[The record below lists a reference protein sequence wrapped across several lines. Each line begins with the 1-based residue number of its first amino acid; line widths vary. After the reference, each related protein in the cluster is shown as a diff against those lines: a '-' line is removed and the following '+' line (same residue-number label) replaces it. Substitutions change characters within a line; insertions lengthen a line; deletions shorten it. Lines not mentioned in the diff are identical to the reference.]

1 MYFSIVLY
9 CRNSTELDNQ
19 IMKTVYSKEELIETL
34 KKGETALVK
43 GALASEIRKRYET
56 KKKVRKG
63 GMIGGAAIA
72 VAGVLA
78 APFTGGTSLIGTAAG
93 LGAMGLTIG
102 VVSLTA
108 TELAIILGIIAG
120 AGLAAYGIYKGAK
133 VTFRPDGSV
142 VIEPKQNH
150 D

>member
-1 MYFSIVLY
+1 
-9 CRNSTELDNQ
+9 
-19 IMKTVYSKEELIETL
+19 MKTVYSKEELIETL

-56 KKKVRKG
+56 KKKVRKRG
-63 GMIGGAAIA
+63 VIAGAAIA
-72 VAGVLA
+72 VAGIVA
-78 APFTGGTSLIGTAAG
+78 APFTGGISLIGTAAG

-133 VTFRPDGSV
+133 VTFRPDGTV

>member
-1 MYFSIVLY
+1 
-9 CRNSTELDNQ
+9 
-19 IMKTVYSKEELIETL
+19 MKTVYSKEELIETL

-63 GMIGGAAIA
+63 AVIGGAAIA

-78 APFTGGTSLIGTAAG
+78 APFTGGTSLAGTAAG
-93 LGAMGLTIG
+93 LGAMGLTCA
-102 VVSLTA
+102 VSITA
-108 TELAIILGIIAG
+108 AELAVLLG

-133 VTFRPDGSV
+133 VIFRPDGYV
-142 VIEPKQNH
+142 EIDPQK
-150 D
+150 